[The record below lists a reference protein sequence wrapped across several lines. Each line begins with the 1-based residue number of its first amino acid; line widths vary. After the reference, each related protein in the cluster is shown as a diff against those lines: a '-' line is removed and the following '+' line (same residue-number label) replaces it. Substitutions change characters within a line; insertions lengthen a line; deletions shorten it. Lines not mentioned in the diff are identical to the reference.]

1 MDIRTGGWLMHNAT
15 QTNGQAP
22 EVGIKVSF
30 ELFPPKTEQGL
41 RNLDDTV
48 DRLAALNPEYFS
60 VTYGAGG
67 TTRDRTRGVVT
78 RVARRTGLPVAHHLT
93 CVNASRAEIEAQ
105 ARELWASGVRKL
117 VALRGDPPDGSRFE
131 PRPDGYSCAA
141 DLVAALMAI
150 GEFDIRVACHPEVHP
165 DAVSAQAD
173 LDNLKRKFDAGATKA
188 ITQYCFDTDGMLRFV
203 DQVRARGIDK
213 PIIPGIMPVF
223 HVANLKRFSERCGA
237 TVPDWLTSMFD
248 GLDDDPAT
256 RAMVAT
262 AVATEQCTRL
272 IDAGFD
278 EFHIYALN
286 RAELSVALCRAL
298 GLKDAAPA
306 LNAVSA
312 A

>member
-1 MDIRTGGWLMHNAT
+1 MHVPMERAAQQTG
-15 QTNGQAP
+15 NGHHA
-22 EVGIKVSF
+22 GIKLSF

-41 RNLDDTV
+41 RNLDVTV
-48 DRLAALNPEYFS
+48 DRLAALKPEYFS

-93 CVNASRAEIEAQ
+93 CVNASRAEVEAQ
-105 ARELWASGVRKL
+105 ARELWAGGVRKL
-117 VALRGDPPDGSRFE
+117 VALRGDPPDGTVFK
-131 PRPDGYSCAA
+131 PRPDGYGCAS
-141 DLVAALMAI
+141 DLVAALKAI
-150 GEFDIRVACHPEVHP
+150 GDFDIRVACHPEVHP
-165 DAVSAQAD
+165 DAVCAESD
-173 LDNLKRKFDAGATKA
+173 LENLKRKFDAGATRA
-188 ITQYCFDTDGMLRFV
+188 ITQYCFDTDRILRFV
-203 DQVRARGIDK
+203 DEARARGIDK

-223 HVANLKRFSERCGA
+223 HVANLKRFSEKCGA
-237 TVPDWLTSMFD
+237 SVPDWLADMFD

-278 EFHIYALN
+278 EFHVYALN
-286 RAELSVALCRAL
+286 RADLSVALARSL
-298 GLKDAAPA
+298 GVRDDAHAQH
-306 LNAVSA
+306 AVSA

>member
-1 MDIRTGGWLMHNAT
+1 MHKPKQKTGQKSTERIGH
-15 QTNGQAP
+15 GP
-22 EVGIKVSF
+22 EAGIKLSF

-48 DRLAALNPEYFS
+48 DRLAALSPEYFS

-93 CVNASRAEIEAQ
+93 CVNASRSEVEEQ
-105 ARELWASGVRKL
+105 ARELWAAGVRKL
-117 VALRGDPPDGSRFE
+117 VALRGDPPEGGVFE
-131 PRPDGYSCAA
+131 PRPDGYPCAA

-150 GEFDIRVACHPEVHP
+150 GDFDIRVACHPEVHP
-165 DAVSAQAD
+165 DAVSAESD
-173 LDNLKRKFDAGATKA
+173 LENLKRKLDAGATRA
-188 ITQYCFDTDGMLRFV
+188 ITQYCFDTDRILRFV
-203 DQVRARGIDK
+203 DQARARGIDK

-223 HVANLKRFSERCGA
+223 HVANLKRFSEKCGA
-237 TVPDWLTSMFD
+237 TVPDWLTQMFD

-278 EFHIYALN
+278 EFHVYALN
-286 RAELSVALCRAL
+286 RAELSVALARSL
-298 GLKDAAPA
+298 GVRDDATAHH
-306 LNAVSA
+306 AVSA